1 MRHTRLF
8 CTRYIGWLGHR
19 VRYSR
24 QSGRWL
30 TTKPEDPKYVF
41 SKPPKQTINQLD
53 GVHDD
58 IKNAKYIFSSP
69 IEPME
74 HSKDGK
80 EESNV
85 LGQAILQQRR
95 KRRKQVLKF
104 VVFGLV
110 GSVLGYSVGYK
121 VLYLREQSFIPLFP
135 ASRIRK
141 LSDRD
146 RTRIDVDGVKKLAQT
161 RVLQELSQHEM
172 IKEQYGVP
180 LHDTE
185 TNEIP
190 QIQEF
195 SIWCEDQDFS
205 VTGIVIEPN
214 DGRPSSHQWYR
225 IPFLV
230 KWRFTHRPL
239 SIHKFVDEMME
250 SIGRSS
256 SDLYQIIA
264 PERVY
269 GSFKYEFPLRGDN
282 NAKHIWFLGEMKLGS
297 DSLVVYKG
305 KYHVDVKLE
314 EIDLLRKEEGK
325 LVRYILYREDES
337 IRK

>member
-1 MRHTRLF
+1 MIHTRLF
-8 CTRYIGWLGHR
+8 CTRYIGGFGHR
-19 VRYSR
+19 VRYLR
-24 QSGRWL
+24 QSGRWFA
-30 TTKPEDPKYVF
+30 TKPEDPKYVF
-41 SKPPKQTINQLD
+41 SKPPEQAATQHD
-53 GVHDD
+53 GTHNDVR
-58 IKNAKYIFSSP
+58 NAKYIFSTP
-69 IEPME
+69 IEQVE
-74 HSKDGK
+74 DSRDGN

-85 LGQAILQQRR
+85 LAQAILHQRR
-95 KRRKQVLKF
+95 KRRKQMARFVL
-104 VVFGLV
+104 FGLV

-146 RTRIDVDGVKKLAQT
+146 RTRIDVDGVKKLSQT
-161 RVLQELSQHEM
+161 RVLQQLSQHEM

-190 QIQEF
+190 QLQEF

-205 VTGIVIEPN
+205 VTGILIEPN
-214 DGRPSSHQWYR
+214 DGRSSSHQWYR

-230 KWRFTHRPL
+230 KWRLTHRPL
-239 SIHKFVDEMME
+239 SIHKFVDELME

-282 NAKHIWFLGEMKLGS
+282 QAKHIWFLGEMRLS
-297 DSLVVYKG
+297 NDSLVVYKG

>member
-1 MRHTRLF
+1 MRQWVSG
-8 CTRYIGWLGHR
+8 RYIGWGHR
-19 VRYSR
+19 YLR
-24 QSGRWL
+24 QSGRWI

-41 SKPPKQTINQLD
+41 SKPPEQTVNQQAKSHE
-53 GVHDD
+53 GVKD
-58 IKNAKYIFSSP
+58 AKYIFSSP
-69 IEPME
+69 VEDLVD
-74 HSKDGK
+74 SRDGN
-80 EESNV
+80 EESSV

-95 KRRKQVLKF
+95 KRRKQLLKF
-104 VVFGLV
+104 MLFGVFGT
-110 GSVLGYSVGYK
+110 VLGYSVGYK

-141 LSDRD
+141 LSERD
-146 RTRIDVDGVKKLAQT
+146 RTRIDVDAVKKLAQT
-161 RVLQELSQHEM
+161 RVLQQLSQHEM

-180 LHDTE
+180 LHDLE

-190 QIQEF
+190 QLQEF

-205 VTGIVIEPN
+205 VTGILIEPN
-214 DGRPSSHQWYR
+214 DGRSTSHQWYR

-230 KWRFTHRPL
+230 KWRLTHKPL
-239 SIHKFVDEMME
+239 SIHKFVDELME

-282 NAKHIWFLGEMKLGS
+282 QAKHIWFLGEMKLS
-297 DSLVVYKG
+297 NDSLVVYKG

-325 LVRYILYREDES
+325 LVRYILYRDDES
-337 IRK
+337 NRK